1 VQATQSESPSAARY
15 APRWAWWTLLLGAI
29 LLVAWASFLLSFLS
43 EPSAVGRSRALL
55 AMVAGGSLGV
65 AVLAVVAA
73 LALLRRARWAPRLA
87 VVAAG
92 FMILTL
98 VGAIA
103 GVPLVFGLLAGRS
116 SKLS

>member
-1 VQATQSESPSAARY
+1 
-15 APRWAWWTLLLGAI
+15 
-29 LLVAWASFLLSFLS
+29 
-43 EPSAVGRSRALL
+43 
-55 AMVAGGSLGV
+55 MVAGGSLGV